1 MVYGGTLRV
10 ELRNDN
16 PNLIASV
23 RGLVE
28 HCGGQVASVNG
39 TTLTARPAPTSSGG
53 ELLMRHLQADPNVIP
68 ESVAWI

>member
-1 MVYGGTLRV
+1 VLTA
-10 ELRNDN
+10 ELRDAN
-16 PNLIASV
+16 PHLVDSV

-28 HCGGQVASVNG
+28 HCGGEVVSVSG
-39 TTLTARPAPTSSGG
+39 TTLVARPAPTRSGG